1 VRFTYTNTGYTA
13 VGLMSERVLHQDL
26 ATVIAQRFTEPLTR
40 DDTQMNDDSVQATR
54 HTWNRDRCLD

>member
-1 VRFTYTNTGYTA
+1 
-13 VGLMSERVLHQDL
+13 MSERVLHQDL